1 MVMNRAAVE
10 SRDVQQLLLHNE
22 LGPLAHS
29 HTAAAGATIQH
40 NTHRIMV
47 VTFVGHVQMQQDC

>member
-1 MVMNRAAVE
+1 MVMSRAAVE
-10 SRDVQQLLLHNE
+10 SRDVQQLHNE

-29 HTAAAGATIQH
+29 HTAGAMIQH